1 MHAFVGSAGTVSTL
15 RRVVLALILCIGTAL
30 ALTSTLALTSAPAR
44 AAESTPRGLFGTQD
58 PTYDGV
64 DRQATAILGLVAV
77 EAKVPP
83 IAISWLLSQQ
93 CEDGSFSAYRA
104 DTSVPCAPPDL
115 VNYTGPNTNST
126 ALAAMALGAVATSD
140 SPSTRVARQAA
151 RKAVTW
157 LIAQQQADGGWEW
170 LAGLGS
176 DSTSTAMTLSALAA
190 PKSTSHRRGAAFL
203 RTTMQKGMN
212 CGVVFTAESPI
223 VDPLST
229 SWTFVAAQG
238 SLPFSRY
245 RGPRDL
251 TPCSET
257 QTSVRAAGSWLA
269 SALAEGNGQIPSA
282 FDPGQTDWNATA
294 LATLAMTQRYGSTR
308 EMRLGLSALK
318 ANVSAYVEA
327 EGADRAAPLGTLLM
341 VAHASGANPT
351 DFGGANLPQRLLAT
365 LQK

>member
-1 MHAFVGSAGTVSTL
+1 MHASVGSAGTVSTV

-30 ALTSTLALTSAPAR
+30 ALTTAPAG
-44 AAESTPRGLFGTQD
+44 AAEPANPGLFGTQD

-83 IAISWLLSQQ
+83 LAVNWLLRQQ
-93 CEDGSFSAYRA
+93 CADGSFSAYRA
-104 DTSVPCAPPDL
+104 DTSVPCEAPDL

-126 ALAAMALGAVATSD
+126 ALAAMALGALATSD
-140 SPSTRVARQAA
+140 SPNTRVARQAA

-176 DSTSTAMTLSALAA
+176 DSTSTAMTLGAIAA

-203 RTTMQKGMN
+203 RTTMQRGMD

-223 VDPLST
+223 IDPLST

-238 SLPFSRY
+238 SLPFHRY
-245 RGPRDL
+245 RGPREL

-257 QTSVRAAGSWLA
+257 TTNVRASGTWLA
-269 SALAEGNGQIPSA
+269 SALTEGIGQIPSA

-294 LATLAMTQRYGSTR
+294 LATLAMTARDGSTQV
-308 EMRLGLSALK
+308 MRLGLAALK
-318 ANVSAYVEA
+318 ANVSAYVEVD
-327 EGADRAAPLGTLLM
+327 GADRAAPLGTLLM
-341 VAHASGANPT
+341 VAHASGASPT
-351 DFGGANLPQRLLAT
+351 AFGGVNLPQRLLAT